1 VLGIFEIGSCEL
13 FAWDWPRTTIL
24 LIAASW
30 VARITGVSHQHP
42 ACFLYSWCSSICSLG
57 RDCLSQS

>member
-24 LIAASW
+24 LIAAS
-30 VARITGVSHQHP
+30 
-42 ACFLYSWCSSICSLG
+42 
-57 RDCLSQS
+57 